1 MMKQEPM
8 TPTVYVE
15 TTESRLNPETVVSIM
30 WDAARVERRSFAT
43 LAEALAFAHSLCGD
57 EDDDDGVVTV

>member
-15 TTESRLNPETVVSIM
+15 TTESRLNPQTIVKIM
-30 WDAARVERRSFAT
+30 WDESRIERKSFAT
-43 LAEALAFAHSLCGD
+43 LAEALEFAHSLC
-57 EDDDDGVVTV
+57 EHDDDDEIATA